1 MAAILSELDTDP
13 SQKDLE
19 QMADYILFGKD
30 DKHMSIVDS
39 KDALVPHR
47 RYGTYRTKAERNES
61 LEGLAENPAINI
73 DTDTTV
79 LMQGDRPARNVY
91 KVIKPSINKP
101 TYDEAGNEID
111 PGDGDLPFMRE
122 LWDSIDK
129 LQTRYDM
136 YMGKIPPDDYVRL
149 HPMSKY
155 MLYRMGHALIELKR
169 QQYYIKDV
177 YRPTI
182 HFFNV
187 PKPGK
192 PAYDFDT
199 PTGLWLTPEEWCGRK
214 RNPLP
219 KDLPQPPLQQV
230 PMDNEER
237 LFWKISDNVVDY
249 ENPAHILC
257 LIDNYAHLLRH
268 SYSSP
273 DSTTRALCF
282 DLERFV
288 ELAHLNDLEQFI
300 LEQRVAHKHY
310 FQIQNTLAAEGLE
323 YSEGQIR

>member
-30 DKHMSIVDS
+30 DKHCSIVDT

-47 RYGTYRTKAERNES
+47 RYGTYRTKSERNES

-79 LMQGDRPARNVY
+79 LMQGDRPARNIY
-91 KVIKPSINKP
+91 KTIKPSITKP
-101 TYDEAGNEID
+101 TYDDAGNEID

-122 LWDSIDK
+122 LWDSIEK

-136 YMGKIPPDDYVRL
+136 YRGAIPPDEYVRL
-149 HPMSKY
+149 HPLSKY

-177 YRPTI
+177 YKPTI

-192 PAYDFDT
+192 PVLQFDC
-199 PTGLWLTPEEWCGRK
+199 PTGIWLTPTEWCGRK
-214 RNPLP
+214 RNPKP
-219 KDLPQPPLQQV
+219 RDIEQPPLQEA
-230 PMDNEER
+230 PMNEEGQ

-257 LIDNYAHLLRH
+257 LIDNYARLLRH
-268 SYSSP
+268 SYSEPNSH
-273 DSTTRALCF
+273 TRDLCF

-288 ELAHLNDLEQFI
+288 GEANLDDLEQFI
-300 LEQRVAHKHY
+300 LEQRVAHRHS
-310 FQIQNTLAAEGLE
+310 F
-323 YSEGQIR
+323 